1 MADLPLQ
8 EELPQAGVGETLE
21 EEVEVEVE
29 AEEGLEAGE
38 EQAPEVEAAPNYWEQ
53 NLKTSLEIAW
63 TSTVS

>member
-8 EELPQAGVGETLE
+8 EGLPRAEVGGILE

-29 AEEGLEAGE
+29 AEVEAEAEE
-38 EQAPEVEAAPNYWEQ
+38 EQAQEGEEVPSYWGQ
-53 NLKTSLEIAW
+53 NLETSPEIAW